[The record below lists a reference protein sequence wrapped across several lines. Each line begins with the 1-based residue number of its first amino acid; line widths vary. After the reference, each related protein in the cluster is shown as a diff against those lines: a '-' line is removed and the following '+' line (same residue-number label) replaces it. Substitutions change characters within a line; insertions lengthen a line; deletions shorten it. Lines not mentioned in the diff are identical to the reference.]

1 VNPITALIVDD
12 EALCRKGIR
21 ILLEADPDYR
31 IVGECANG
39 RDAIREI
46 SRLKPDVVF
55 LDIHMPEV
63 GGFDVLKALPPEAWP
78 LVIFVTAY
86 DEYAVRAFEVRALD
100 YVLKPFARPRFMA
113 TLAGI
118 KTRLREK
125 SASAFGA
132 SLRDL
137 VSGWAAGGTQEA
149 PVPAVGGNDSRID
162 RLLVDDKEAHKIVWV
177 KDLEWI
183 EGADYYVHLH
193 TRNASYLYRERLK
206 NLERRLPA
214 ESFFRVHKSAI
225 INLRCLDKLVKDARN
240 QVVALL
246 VSGARVNVS
255 RSRKEKLFAACRPR
269 TDSWR

>member
-1 VNPITALIVDD
+1 MKPVTALIVDD

-21 ILLEADPDYR
+21 ILLETDPEYR
-31 IVGECANG
+31 IIGECANG

-46 SRLKPDVVF
+46 SRLRPDVVF
-55 LDIHMPEV
+55 LDIHMPEI
-63 GGFDVLKALPPEAWP
+63 GGFDVLKALPPEDWP
-78 LVIFVTAY
+78 LVVFVTAY

-113 TLAGI
+113 TLAGV

-132 SLRDL
+132 SLLDL
-137 VSGWAAGGTQEA
+137 VSGWSGGEA
-149 PVPAVGGNDSRID
+149 LESRASASGGNDTRID

-177 KDLEWI
+177 KDIEWI

-206 NLERRLPA
+206 NLEQRLPA

-225 INLRCLDKLVKDARN
+225 INLRCLDKLIKDARN

-255 RSRKEKLFAACRPR
+255 RSRKDKLFAACRPR
-269 TDSWR
+269 TDPGR